1 MTTDREYL
9 PERDEIAKET
19 NVLTLSLWHDD
30 AVDMLD
36 RLKAQLTAHNMIDD
50 HSDEDYS
57 WANRVKLKA
66 GYAGTALRRI
76 ERRLILL
83 GLPLPLTVDRK
94 ERERIRY
101 LEERIGFLKTLC
113 ISHGIDTN
121 PDKIKRR

>member
-9 PERDEIAKET
+9 PERDEVAKET

-36 RLKAQLTAHNMIDD
+36 RLKSQLTAHNMIDD

-76 ERRLILL
+76 ERRLITL
-83 GLPLPLTVDRK
+83 GLPLPLTVDRA
-94 ERERIRY
+94 ERERIKY
-101 LEERIGFLKTLC
+101 LEDRVGFLKTLC
-113 ISHGIDTN
+113 IDNGIN
-121 PDKIKRR
+121 PSPFK